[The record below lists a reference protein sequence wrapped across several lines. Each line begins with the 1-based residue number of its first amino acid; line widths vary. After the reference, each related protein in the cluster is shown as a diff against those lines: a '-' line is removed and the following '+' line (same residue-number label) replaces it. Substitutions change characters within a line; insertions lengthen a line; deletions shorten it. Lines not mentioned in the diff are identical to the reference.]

1 MFEPQK
7 LVTSWVRV
15 AATVAGAVILL
26 PFCAFA
32 DLAPAIPDQISLP
45 PLRNHSS
52 LLREG
57 KLASS
62 SSRLKI
68 SANLRI

>member
-32 DLAPAIPDQISLP
+32 DLAPATV
-45 PLRNHSS
+45 
-52 LLREG
+52 G
-57 KLASS
+57 TATV
-62 SSRLKI
+62 
-68 SANLRI
+68 